1 MFLVENCEYFAPLSS
16 PKEKHK
22 RMKNT
27 LDLIK
32 IKNGEYGVINF
43 NNMIPVSSNNYE
55 EFDLSKKSNNK
66 KEMYRIQLINNQL

>member
-1 MFLVENCEYFAPLSS
+1 MIIGFSSKDWVLLFGVLFLVENCEYFALLFS

-32 IKNGEYGVINF
+32 IKMVNTGN
-43 NNMIPVSSNNYE
+43 
-55 EFDLSKKSNNK
+55 
-66 KEMYRIQLINNQL
+66 

>member
-1 MFLVENCEYFAPLSS
+1 MIIRVSSKDLGPFVGVLFLVENCEYFALLFR

-32 IKNGEYGVINF
+32 IKMVNTGN
-43 NNMIPVSSNNYE
+43 
-55 EFDLSKKSNNK
+55 
-66 KEMYRIQLINNQL
+66 